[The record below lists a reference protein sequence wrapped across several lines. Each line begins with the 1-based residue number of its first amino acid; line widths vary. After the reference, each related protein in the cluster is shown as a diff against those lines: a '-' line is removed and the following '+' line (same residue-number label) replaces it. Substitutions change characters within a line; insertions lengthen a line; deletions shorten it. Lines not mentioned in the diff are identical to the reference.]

1 MRVRSKRC
9 VRVCDTDRISNMDK
23 ILTQRVGSPR
33 YVGTTHTRHTRLWT
47 AQRARFTHSPR
58 RVYIASRC
66 VFRLFAHAGSR
77 AIGYLGLQHVPVT
90 SLAHA
95 CLDTSS
101 DRQLTHSTLPR
112 PVALRAVRTPP
123 PRLFAPTPSRPISAL
138 IATRRSSSRSPL
150 ARFSH
155 GVTAPCR
162 APAAGV
168 AAAQTLNLATSREH
182 RLQIRHTQSGE
193 T

>member
-1 MRVRSKRC
+1 MSR
-9 VRVCDTDRISNMDK
+9 
-23 ILTQRVGSPR
+23 
-33 YVGTTHTRHTRLWT
+33 TTHTYTTVDSTTSTFYTLP
-47 AQRARFTHSPR
+47 AS
-58 RVYIASRC
+58 RVYLASRC

-123 PRLFAPTPSRPISAL
+123 PPFRPDPVEANQ
-138 IATRRSSSRSPL
+138 RSNCNSKIILSLSSRTVLS
-150 ARFSH
+150 RSH
-155 GVTAPCR
+155 GTLPR
-162 APAAGV
+162 ACCGRGCCTDFESRYISRASV
-168 AAAQTLNLATSREH
+168 AD
-182 RLQIRHTQSGE
+182 
-193 T
+193 

>member
-1 MRVRSKRC
+1 MSVQPS
-9 VRVCDTDRISNMDK
+9 
-23 ILTQRVGSPR
+23 
-33 YVGTTHTRHTRLWT
+33 HTRLWT

-123 PRLFAPTPSRPISAL
+123 PPFRPDPVEANQ
-138 IATRRSSSRSPL
+138 RSNCNSKIILSLSSRTVLS
-150 ARFSH
+150 RSH
-155 GVTAPCR
+155 GAPCR

>member
-1 MRVRSKRC
+1 MSVQP
-9 VRVCDTDRISNMDK
+9 T
-23 ILTQRVGSPR
+23 
-33 YVGTTHTRHTRLWT
+33 HTRLWT

-123 PRLFAPTPSRPISAL
+123 PPFRPDPVEANQ
-138 IATRRSSSRSPL
+138 RSNCNSKIILSLSSRTVLS
-150 ARFSH
+150 RSH
-155 GVTAPCR
+155 GTLPR
-162 APAAGV
+162 ACCGRGCCTDFESRYISRASV
-168 AAAQTLNLATSREH
+168 AD
-182 RLQIRHTQSGE
+182 
-193 T
+193 